1 MISARVAT
9 TFLFCFVL
17 IVVVV
22 VVVVVFMASNRIEFV
37 DFVSLTGLAVTIFMC
52 IGEIAWLV
60 VFGSPGG
67 R

>member
-17 IVVVV
+17 IVVV